1 MRVTAD
7 RRKCLGTGNCALSAP
22 EIFDQDDDDGTV
34 VLLNSQ
40 PPSKLQS
47 AVRRAVQLC
56 PSRAIQL
63 AEGTEPAETKP

>member
-7 RRKCLGTGNCALSAP
+7 TRKCLGTGNCALSAP
-22 EIFDQDDDDGTV
+22 EVFDQDDDEGTV

-40 PPSKLQS
+40 PPSKLHS

-56 PSRAIQL
+56 PSRALQL
-63 AEGTEPAETKP
+63 AEDTEPAETKA